1 MVNNEQL
8 SGMSK
13 IILNSGEV
21 SNFET
26 NYKLISDDDEKQ
38 LNNFLIVIEFN
49 SGNLENLNAVISS
62 ANFDKQNYPNGARHR

>member
-1 MVNNEQL
+1 MLNNEQL

-26 NYKLISDDDEKQ
+26 NYQLISDDDEKQ

-49 SGNLENLNAVISS
+49 SGNPENLNAVISS
-62 ANFDKQNYPNGARHR
+62 ANFDNQNYPNGARHR